1 MSDDNNEWI
10 EWIIEINT
18 LEELLE
24 LQKEVGH
31 EIIIG
36 SSYNQNSNSIEDSD
50 WGIEIYNGYR
60 E

>member
-1 MSDDNNEWI
+1 MEFVKLK
-10 EWIIEINT
+10 IINKEINT

-36 SSYNQNSNSIEDSD
+36 SSYNQNDNSIEDTD
-50 WGIEIYNGYR
+50 WSIK
-60 E
+60 